1 MIQTENYHIK
11 LNKVIAFILTVI
23 FLAVACSLALISGS
37 HSLTNTYDAGEV
49 CDVRN
54 GSANISLDPTG
65 DNNYFWAA
73 TAEEPFAWN
82 YFYINITDTSFEETE
97 FTVRSFS
104 GGEVVGD
111 DINCTLE
118 NGFNEI
124 RLSGDECD
132 SLQVIA
138 AGDEPVSFTAGVM
151 EFRENKV
158 FFSMSRYLL
167 YVAGFASLF
176 ALAGGVFIWWMRK
189 KRYRIDWYAPID
201 FLQDVYITFGN
212 RLAGVSSK
220 VPPRVKHVLRVAALI
235 CWLFWIMM
243 MYNTGK
249 YVLSAYFKYNVLLF
263 CIVMLLY
270 AISLLEK
277 PLTKKDWNTPLVHA
291 WFWLSICMCVSEFF
305 ISKRFCMIGYVNL
318 TAFGFYYFVLSN
330 LRERKPV
337 VREIMLSFKLAF
349 FISFL
354 FTLAARPRD
363 PLYGLMG
370 HTWNP
375 NIYGI
380 FCGIVLLAFLAS
392 IRSHMI
398 RGRYGVR
405 FFVNVAGAMAS
416 LSFVML
422 AGSRAGMLLI
432 VPGVIFFMV
441 EYISIMRK
449 GIVRPLKGISLGLL
463 SVIVFYG
470 MHVFLSWATIY
481 LPVIQ
486 VVFAWDDAVP
496 SEVVR
501 SIISVGMETPTQYS
515 IMFGDS
521 TTQFLTGRNL
531 YWAEYFREI
540 NFLGHEYYPKMWGA
554 ARNPHNGVLGI
565 IYRYGVLAAVPY
577 IVMFINACTISFKRY
592 VLARSI
598 DSYSFY
604 IWISIIGITLC
615 MLIENFERPFLATEW
630 LWWYWCL
637 GFLFMKKGD
646 VGERMRRDG

>member
-104 GGEVVGD
+104 DGEVVGD

-124 RLSGDECD
+124 RLSGEECD

-201 FLQDVYITFGN
+201 FLQDVYIAFGN

-337 VREIMLSFKLAF
+337 VQEIMLSFKLAF
-349 FISFL
+349 LFSFL
-354 FTLAARPRD
+354 FTLAARPRN

-422 AGSRAGMLLI
+422 AGSRAGILLI

-463 SVIVFYG
+463 SVMIFYG
-470 MHVFLSWATIY
+470 VHMLLSWATIY
-481 LPVIQ
+481 LPVVQ
-486 VVFAWDDAVP
+486 VVFVWDSTVP

-531 YWAEYFREI
+531 YWAEYLREI
-540 NFLGHEYYPKMWGA
+540 NFLGHEYYPEMWGA

-592 VLARSI
+592 VSARST

-637 GFLFMKKGD
+637 GFLFMKKSD
-646 VGERMRRDG
+646 VGERMHRNG